1 MKIFK
6 NKIKENWI
14 IDRLIKEWD
23 NVYPEY
29 YTNLPK
35 KADIIWI
42 IAPWLWKSV
51 SKSDL
56 KSKKVI
62 CSIYHIDKK
71 TYDYRDFYELDNY
84 VDEYHVISNKT
95 KKDLELLTDK
105 KITSIPFWVN
115 QKNFYY
121 IDEKIK
127 LRERYGFES
136 KDFIVGSFQRDTEGV
151 DLISPKMIKGP
162 DILIESLLKLR
173 NDNQNLRVLI
183 AGNRRQYVL
192 QKLNE
197 YQFEFKYFEMVDI
210 NTLNNLYNILDLY
223 LVTSR
228 LEGGPQ
234 AILECSQTKTKIMS
248 TDVGVAPEILSR
260 SALFNLNNFDYDPNK
275 LDVEHNFISSSKYT
289 LPNGAKLFN
298 NMFLEIY
305 ES

>member
-1 MKIFK
+1 M
-6 NKIKENWI
+6 
-14 IDRLIKEWD
+14 
-23 NVYPEY
+23 
-29 YTNLPK
+29 
-35 KADIIWI
+35 
-42 IAPWLWKSV
+42 
-51 SKSDL
+51 
-56 KSKKVI
+56 
-62 CSIYHIDKK
+62 
-71 TYDYRDFYELDNY
+71 
-84 VDEYHVISNKT
+84 ISNKT

-121 IDEKIK
+121 IDEKIN
-127 LRERYGFES
+127 LRERYGFEPN
-136 KDFIVGSFQRDTEGV
+136 DFIVGSFQRDTEGV

-173 NDNQNLRVLI
+173 NDNQDLKVLI

-197 YQFEFKYFEMVDI
+197 YQFEYKYFEMVDI
-210 NTLNNLYNILDLY
+210 NTLNNFYNILDLY

-260 SALFNLNNFDYDPNK
+260 SALFNLSNFDYDPNK
-275 LDVEHNFISSSKYT
+275 LNVEHNFISSSKYT
-289 LPNGAKLFN
+289 LPNGAELFN
-298 NMFLEIY
+298 KMFLEFL
-305 ES
+305 